1 METSAQGEEIDSKYF
16 ILEKIG
22 SGGQANIFRVV
33 KKGTDE
39 EYAAKVFKK
48 DNDFITNEI
57 NILQEVKQYHCP
69 YIINIIDSGEGMVI
83 RNNRIT
89 KERKYFIIEKEK
101 YGNIY
106 DYIFYKNQ
114 GLGEPC
120 SKIIFQKILIGFQYL
135 HKHNICH
142 RDIKLEN
149 ILLDENFSPKICD
162 FGFAC
167 FNSSKLVF
175 KCGTETYKPPEVNGI
190 TEYDGIKC
198 DIFCLAS
205 ILMFLTTG
213 SNAFESPI
221 RSDSVFKRII
231 LNKEKSFWD
240 KMDPKLKLKKEIVLS
255 PEFKDLYWKMISY
268 DPQKRPTIDEI
279 LKHPWFQEINDIKK
293 NDLKR
298 LKKLE
303 EDIKNF
309 FENLYPS
316 VKEVLADKLDE
327 DDKESMK
334 ASYNRSISN
343 NKDKDEKVFNSNAKP
358 KFLNSPMN
366 IKYCINIKGNLE
378 PVNFMNKLCKM
389 IRDEFGILKCYINTD
404 PEILKFNISILKE
417 TEKDENEN
425 EVKDKECNEE
435 EGDNEDEEENNDIKM
450 QIKLYKD
457 SEKYILR
464 FKETKGNRKDFLNKY
479 EAISNLVIKL
489 LKKNN

>member
-1 METSAQGEEIDSKYF
+1 MEKSVQSEKIDSKY
-16 ILEKIG
+16 IIKEKIG

-33 KKGTDE
+33 KEGTNE

-89 KERKYFIIEKEK
+89 KERKYFILEKEK

-120 SKIIFQKILIGFQYL
+120 SKILFQKILIGFQCL

-142 RDIKLEN
+142 RDIKLDN

-175 KCGTETYKPPEVNGI
+175 KGGTDNYKPPEANGI
-190 TEYDGIKC
+190 TEYDGIKG
-198 DIFCLAS
+198 DIFYLAS
-205 ILMFLTTG
+205 VLMVLTTG
-213 SNAFESPI
+213 QSAFEIPI
-221 RSDSVFKRII
+221 RRDSVFKRII
-231 LNKEKSFWD
+231 LNRDDLFWD
-240 KMDPKLKLKKEIVLS
+240 KMDRELKLKEIFLS
-255 PEFKDLYWKMISY
+255 QEFKDLYWKMISF

-293 NDLKR
+293 NNLKR
-298 LKKLE
+298 LKELE
-303 EDIKNF
+303 EEIKNF

-316 VKEVLADKLDE
+316 VKEVLANKLDE
-327 DDKESMK
+327 DDKESME
-334 ASYNRSISN
+334 ATYNKSISN
-343 NKDKDEKVFNSNAKP
+343 NEDKEVQAFNSNAKP

-389 IRDEFGILKCYINTD
+389 IKDEFGILKCYINTD
-404 PEILKFNISILKE
+404 PDILKFNISILKE
-417 TEKDENEN
+417 TEKDETEN

-435 EGDNEDEEENNDIKM
+435 EDNNEDEEENNDIKM

>member
-1 METSAQGEEIDSKYF
+1 MEKSVQSEKIDSKY
-16 ILEKIG
+16 IIKEKIG

-33 KKGTDE
+33 KEGTNE

-69 YIINIIDSGEGMVI
+69 YIINIIDSGEGMII
-83 RNNRIT
+83 RNHRIT
-89 KERKYFIIEKEK
+89 KERKYFILEKEK

-120 SKIIFQKILIGFQYL
+120 SKILFQKILIGFQCL

-142 RDIKLEN
+142 RDIKLDN

-175 KCGTETYKPPEVNGI
+175 KGGTDNYKPPEANGI
-190 TEYDGIKC
+190 TEYDGIKG
-198 DIFCLAS
+198 DIFYLAS
-205 ILMFLTTG
+205 VLMVLTTG
-213 SNAFESPI
+213 QSAFEIPI
-221 RSDSVFKRII
+221 RRDSVFKRII
-231 LNKEKSFWD
+231 LNRDDLFWD
-240 KMDPKLKLKKEIVLS
+240 KMDRELKLKEIFLS
-255 PEFKDLYWKMISY
+255 QEFKDLYWKMISF

-293 NDLKR
+293 NNLKR
-298 LKKLE
+298 LKELE
-303 EDIKNF
+303 EEIKNF

-316 VKEVLADKLDE
+316 VKEVLANKLDE
-327 DDKESMK
+327 DDKESME
-334 ASYNRSISN
+334 ATYNKSISN
-343 NKDKDEKVFNSNAKP
+343 NEDKEVQAFNSNAKP

-389 IRDEFGILKCYINTD
+389 IKDEFGILKCYINTD
-404 PEILKFNISILKE
+404 PDILKFNISILKE

-435 EGDNEDEEENNDIKM
+435 EDNNEDEEENNDIKM